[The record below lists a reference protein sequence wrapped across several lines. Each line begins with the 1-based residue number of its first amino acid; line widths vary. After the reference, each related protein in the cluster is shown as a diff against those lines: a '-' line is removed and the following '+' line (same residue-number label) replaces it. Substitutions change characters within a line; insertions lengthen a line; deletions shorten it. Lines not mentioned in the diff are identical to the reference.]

1 MQDSIGRIVQF
12 FVATVALEIIVSF
25 FYHCDH
31 EYEDK
36 WRHISEHETDLQEWY
51 ELTQRNDEEE
61 HVEEEF
67 ELVVQHLEQEA
78 KNVVLL
84 VVQPVRA
91 EMRGYGRTMHVQFAF
106 L

>member
-12 FVATVALEIIVSF
+12 LVTTVSLEIVISF
-25 FYHCDH
+25 LDHCHH

-36 WRHISEHETDLQEWY
+36 WRDISEHETDLQEWY

-67 ELVVQHLEQEA
+67 ELVVEHLWDERED
-78 KNVVLL
+78 VVLL
-84 VVQPVRA
+84 IVQAISA
-91 EMRGYGRTMHVQFAF
+91 EV
-106 L
+106 